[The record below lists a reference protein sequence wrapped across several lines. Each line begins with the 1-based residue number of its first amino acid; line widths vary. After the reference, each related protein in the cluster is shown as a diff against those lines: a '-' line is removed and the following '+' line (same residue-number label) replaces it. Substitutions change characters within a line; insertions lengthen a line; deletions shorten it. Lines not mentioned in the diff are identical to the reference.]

1 MRNKI
6 LIYCDYGTN
15 DISSLKH
22 SLEEYFA
29 PLKVSIGTIDA
40 KGIVNEDCLN
50 KNVLAFFMP
59 GGRATPYIE
68 KLKVQGNQKIIEY
81 VRNGGVYFGICAGAY
96 YASRKVFFETDIKE
110 LSIIQECGL
119 NLIDANAIGTLY
131 KELNISPYTMDF
143 NSIAPVKVRWLKDNQ
158 SHTASYH
165 GGPYFS
171 PIAGSRLQVLAEYEL
186 NGKSLP
192 AAVMQPHGQGIAI
205 ASGLHIEDSGK
216 SLRRILFDLRKE
228 KARAE
233 TVINVLEAEE
243 PSRRALFEKLMQ
255 KIYISR

>member
-1 MRNKI
+1 M
-6 LIYCDYGTN
+6 
-15 DISSLKH
+15 
-22 SLEEYFA
+22 
-29 PLKVSIGTIDA
+29 
-40 KGIVNEDCLN
+40 
-50 KNVLAFFMP
+50 
-59 GGRATPYIE
+59 
-68 KLKVQGNQKIIEY
+68 
-81 VRNGGVYFGICAGAY
+81 
-96 YASRKVFFETDIKE
+96 
-110 LSIIQECGL
+110 
-119 NLIDANAIGTLY
+119 
-131 KELNISPYTMDF
+131 
-143 NSIAPVKVRWLKDNQ
+143 
-158 SHTASYH
+158 
-165 GGPYFS
+165 
-171 PIAGSRLQVLAEYEL
+171 AEYEL